1 MRRPIHPH
9 LPSYGHM
16 GWDRIVILIQAG
28 HFAVHMWGVPVRHF
42 AWLQNSS
49 APCRGLTR
57 GPDRYRMAEILGNPR
72 EVPVRFLAF
81 LWCGVHTTPTP

>member
-28 HFAVHMWGVPVRHF
+28 HFAVQMWGVPVRHF

-49 APCRGLTR
+49 APCRGLTVTEWR
-57 GPDRYRMAEILGNPR
+57 KFWEILGKS
-72 EVPVRFLAF
+72 L
-81 LWCGVHTTPTP
+81 